1 MAVIVNLFAEM
12 LGTPVI
18 VVEGDPRAFPA
29 DLSPLQPDEAAM
41 MQKAVDKRRREF
53 TAARVFARQAY
64 ESLGGADTIS
74 VVHDDDRAPIWPE
87 GFIGSITHTHTWC
100 AVAMARTTDV
110 RAVGIDV
117 ERDLELEERLWD
129 SVCTPRDLEWL
140 RSLPEERRG
149 HAGKE
154 LFSAKECAYKAQ
166 YLITKKFLGFQAMSV
181 VVEGSEWIATFEQE
195 AGEFAIGH
203 ELRGSLRREPGLV
216 ATSIVL

>member
-1 MAVIVNLFAEM
+1 MPHTLFTELLSA
-12 LGTPVI
+12 PVV
-18 VVEGDPRAFPA
+18 VVEGDPRTFPA
-29 DLSPLQPDEAAM
+29 DLSPLRADEAAI

-64 ESLGGADTIS
+64 QTLGGINTLS

-87 GFIGSITHTHTWC
+87 GFVGSITHTHTWC
-100 AVAMARTTDV
+100 AVAMARSTDV

-140 RSLPEERRG
+140 RSLPEGRRG
-149 HAGKE
+149 DAGKE

-181 VVEGSEWIATFEQE
+181 VVEGDAWTATMEQE
-195 AGEFAIGH
+195 AGEFRVGH
-203 ELRGSLRREPGLV
+203 RFHGTLRRAPGLV
-216 ATSIVL
+216 ATAIVL